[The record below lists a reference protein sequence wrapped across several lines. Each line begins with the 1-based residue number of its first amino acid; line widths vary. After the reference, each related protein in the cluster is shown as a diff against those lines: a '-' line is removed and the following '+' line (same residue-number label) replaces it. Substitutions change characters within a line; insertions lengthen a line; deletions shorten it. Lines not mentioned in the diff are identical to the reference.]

1 MARPNRFD
9 FLNPQKYYM
18 RIYRNVY
25 QLLSFGVSAIF
36 LVLVLLSLIF
46 DKIRLSLFF
55 GLILVGF
62 ANLVMNSIFRK
73 KFLDALVELEWVLS
87 KPDETGKRTPI
98 RSDLPDVRR
107 PGALD
112 RMVDQ
117 IEQAINNEYNA
128 RLLRTQAEIHAL
140 QSQINP
146 HFLYNTLETIRS
158 QAIVQHVPEIEEM
171 AEALA
176 TLFRYGISSQGEMS
190 TLAKELKC
198 VENYFV
204 IQQHRFSGR
213 YQMVKMVEESNEM
226 LMKCQI
232 PILTLQPII
241 ENAIVHGLESK
252 LDPGTITIRAE
263 MTQTYVYIQISDNGV
278 GMSEETLDKLNHR
291 LDVEE
296 NISIDGLHPD
306 DHKGSG
312 IAMINVNQ
320 RIKHFFGKEF
330 GISVTSTLGV
340 GTSVDITLPNRQ

>member
-1 MARPNRFD
+1 MARSDRFD

-18 RIYRNVY
+18 RIYRNLY
-25 QLLSFGVSAIF
+25 QLLSFAVSAIF
-36 LVLVLLSLIF
+36 FSLAVFALFF
-46 DKIRLSLFF
+46 DKISIGLLI
-55 GLILVGF
+55 GLILAAL

-87 KPDETGKRTPI
+87 KPGETGKRTSV
-98 RSDLPDVRR
+98 RSDLPGRKKSG
-107 PGALD
+107 PLD

-117 IEQAINNEYNA
+117 IERVINNEYNA
-128 RLLRTQAEIHAL
+128 QLLKTQAEIHAL

-158 QAIVQHVPEIEEM
+158 QAIIRQVPEIEEM
-171 AEALA
+171 SEALA

-198 VENYFV
+198 VENYFI
-204 IQQHRFSGR
+204 IQQHRFKGR
-213 YQMVKMVEESNEM
+213 YQMVKLVDESNEL

-252 LDPGTITIRAE
+252 LEPGTITIRAE
-263 MTQTYVYIQISDNGV
+263 MTQSHIYVQIFDNGV
-278 GMSEETLDKLNHR
+278 GMPEEVLAKLNHR

-296 NISIDGLHPD
+296 NIRLEEPD
-306 DHKGSG
+306 QNDHRSSG
-312 IAMINVNQ
+312 IALTNVNQ
-320 RIKHFFGKEF
+320 RIKHFFGHSY
-330 GISVTSTLGV
+330 GLSVTSTPGV
-340 GTSVDITLPNRQ
+340 GTTVDITLPNRQ

>member
-18 RIYRNVY
+18 RIYRNLY
-25 QLLSFGVSAIF
+25 QILSFGVSAAF
-36 LVLVLLSLIF
+36 LALAILTLLL
-46 DKIRLSLFF
+46 DKIRISLFI
-55 GLILVGF
+55 GLILAGL

-87 KPDETGKRTPI
+87 RPGETGKRTSV
-98 RSDLPDVRR
+98 RLDLPSPRKSG
-107 PGALD
+107 PLD

-117 IEQAINNEYNA
+117 IEKAINNEYNSQ
-128 RLLRTQAEIHAL
+128 LLRTQAEIHAL

-158 QAIVQHVPEIEEM
+158 QAIVQNVPEIEEM

-198 VENYFV
+198 VDNYFV

-213 YQMVKMVEESNEM
+213 YQMVKIVDESNEM

-263 MTQTYVYIQISDNGV
+263 ITQSHVYIQINDNGV
-278 GMSEETLDKLNHR
+278 GMPEEVLDRLNHR

-296 NISIDGLHPD
+296 NICLDEPNQTHHRSN
-306 DHKGSG
+306 G
-312 IAMINVNQ
+312 IALINVNQ
-320 RIKHFFGKEF
+320 RIKHFFGKSY
-330 GISVTSTLGV
+330 GLSVTSTMGV
-340 GTSVDITLPNRQ
+340 GTSVSITLPNRQ